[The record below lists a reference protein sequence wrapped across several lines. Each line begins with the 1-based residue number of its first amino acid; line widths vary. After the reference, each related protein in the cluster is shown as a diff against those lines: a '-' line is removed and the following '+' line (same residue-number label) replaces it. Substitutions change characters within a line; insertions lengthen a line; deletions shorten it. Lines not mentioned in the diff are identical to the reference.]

1 MILNTH
7 LIRTVNSK
15 YLSHQHLMITLNS
28 YLLTLLPIF
37 LLLNNAVFAA
47 VYDDTTIQNAQLV
60 SQDEDKVTVDDQVM
74 IMADLSNGQD
84 RDQKFAYIV
93 QIRDENGVVISLS
106 WITGSLTPGQSFS
119 PAISWT
125 PIFAGTYTIQ
135 IFVWESVNNPDAL
148 SVPLL
153 LSVDVVD
160 I

>member
-1 MILNTH
+1 
-7 LIRTVNSK
+7 
-15 YLSHQHLMITLNS
+15 MITLNS
-28 YLLTLLPIF
+28 FLLTLLPIF

-60 SQDEDKVTVDDQVM
+60 SQDEDQVTVDKQVM

-84 RDQKFAYIV
+84 QDQKFAYIV

-119 PAISWT
+119 PALSWT
-125 PIFAGTYTIQ
+125 PISAGTYTIQ

-160 I
+160 N

>member
-1 MILNTH
+1 
-7 LIRTVNSK
+7 
-15 YLSHQHLMITLNS
+15 MITLNS

-37 LLLNNAVFAA
+37 LLLNNPVFAA

-60 SQDEDKVTVDDQVM
+60 SQDEGKVTVDQQVM

-84 RDQKFAYIV
+84 RDQKFAYII

-119 PAISWT
+119 PALSWT
-125 PIFAGTYTIQ
+125 PISAGTYTIQ

-160 I
+160 N

>member
-1 MILNTH
+1 
-7 LIRTVNSK
+7 
-15 YLSHQHLMITLNS
+15 MITLNS
-28 YLLTLLPIF
+28 YLLALLPIF
-37 LLLNNAVFAA
+37 LLLNNAAFAV

-60 SQDEDKVTVDDQVM
+60 SQDEDKVTVDKQVM

-93 QIRDENGVVISLS
+93 QIRDENGVVTSLS
-106 WITGSLTPGQSFS
+106 WITGSLTPGQTFS
-119 PAISWT
+119 PALSWT
-125 PIFAGTYTIQ
+125 PISLGIYTIQ

-160 I
+160 N

>member
-1 MILNTH
+1 
-7 LIRTVNSK
+7 
-15 YLSHQHLMITLNS
+15 MITLNS
-28 YLLTLLPIF
+28 YLLALLPIF

-60 SQDEDKVTVDDQVM
+60 SQDEDKVTVDKQVM
-74 IMADLSNGQD
+74 IMADLSSGQD

-93 QIRDENGVVISLS
+93 QIRDENGVVTSLS

-119 PAISWT
+119 PALSWT
-125 PIFAGTYTIQ
+125 PISAGTYTIQ
-135 IFVWESVNNPDAL
+135 IFVWESVDNPDAL

-160 I
+160 N

>member
-1 MILNTH
+1 
-7 LIRTVNSK
+7 
-15 YLSHQHLMITLNS
+15 MITLNS
-28 YLLTLLPIF
+28 FLLTLLPIF

-60 SQDEDKVTVDDQVM
+60 SQDEDQVTVDKQVM

-106 WITGSLTPGQSFS
+106 WITGSLTSGQSFS
-119 PAISWT
+119 PALSWT
-125 PIFAGTYTIQ
+125 PISAGTYTIQ

-160 I
+160 N

>member
-1 MILNTH
+1 MIA
-7 LIRTVNSK
+7 
-15 YLSHQHLMITLNS
+15 LNS
-28 YLLTLLPIF
+28 YLLTLLLIF

-47 VYDDTTIQNAQLV
+47 VYDDATIQNAQLV
-60 SQDEDKVTVDDQVM
+60 SQDEDKVTVDKQVM
-74 IMADLSNGQD
+74 IMADLSNAQD

-119 PAISWT
+119 PALSWT
-125 PIFAGTYTIQ
+125 PISAGTYTIQ
-135 IFVWESVNNPDAL
+135 IFVWDSVNNPDAL

-160 I
+160 N

>member
-1 MILNTH
+1 
-7 LIRTVNSK
+7 
-15 YLSHQHLMITLNS
+15 MITLNS
-28 YLLTLLPIF
+28 YLLALLPIF

-60 SQDEDKVTVDDQVM
+60 SQDEDKVTVDEQVM

-119 PAISWT
+119 PALSWT
-125 PIFAGTYTIQ
+125 PISAGTYTIQ

>member
-1 MILNTH
+1 
-7 LIRTVNSK
+7 
-15 YLSHQHLMITLNS
+15 MITLNS
-28 YLLTLLPIF
+28 YLLALLPIF

-60 SQDEDKVTVDDQVM
+60 SQDEDKVTVDKQVM

-93 QIRDENGVVISLS
+93 QIRDENGVVTSLS

-119 PAISWT
+119 PALSWT
-125 PIFAGTYTIQ
+125 PISAGTYTIQ

>member
-1 MILNTH
+1 
-7 LIRTVNSK
+7 
-15 YLSHQHLMITLNS
+15 MITLNS

-47 VYDDTTIQNAQLV
+47 VYDDATIQNAQLV
-60 SQDEDKVTVDDQVM
+60 SQDEDKVTVDKQVM

-93 QIRDENGVVISLS
+93 QIRDENGVVVSLS
-106 WITGSLTPGQSFS
+106 WITGSLTLGQSFS
-119 PAISWT
+119 PALSWT
-125 PIFAGTYTIQ
+125 PISAGTYTIQ

>member
-1 MILNTH
+1 
-7 LIRTVNSK
+7 
-15 YLSHQHLMITLNS
+15 MITLNS

-37 LLLNNAVFAA
+37 LLLNNAVFAV
-47 VYDDTTIQNAQLV
+47 VYDDTIIQNAQLV
-60 SQDEDKVTVDDQVM
+60 SQDEDKVTVDKQVM

-119 PAISWT
+119 PALSWT
-125 PIFAGTYTIQ
+125 PISAGTYTIQ

-153 LSVDVVD
+153 LSVGVVD
-160 I
+160 N

>member
-1 MILNTH
+1 
-7 LIRTVNSK
+7 
-15 YLSHQHLMITLNS
+15 LNS

-60 SQDEDKVTVDDQVM
+60 SQDEGKVTIDEQVM

-84 RDQKFAYIV
+84 RAQKFAYIV
-93 QIRDENGVVISLS
+93 QIRDENGLVTSLA
-106 WITGSLTPGQSFS
+106 WITGSLTPGQTFS
-119 PAISWT
+119 PALSWI
-125 PIFAGTYTIQ
+125 PIAAGTYTIQ
-135 IFVWESVNNPDAL
+135 IFVWESVDNPDAL

-160 I
+160 N

>member
-1 MILNTH
+1 
-7 LIRTVNSK
+7 
-15 YLSHQHLMITLNS
+15 MITLNS
-28 YLLTLLPIF
+28 FLLTLLPIF
-37 LLLNNAVFAA
+37 LLLNNAVFAV
-47 VYDDTTIQNAQLV
+47 VYDDITIQNAQLV
-60 SQDEDKVTVDDQVM
+60 SQDEDQVTVDKQVM

-119 PAISWT
+119 PALSWT
-125 PIFAGTYTIQ
+125 PISAGTYTIQ

>member
-1 MILNTH
+1 
-7 LIRTVNSK
+7 
-15 YLSHQHLMITLNS
+15 MITLNS

-60 SQDEDKVTVDDQVM
+60 SQDEGKVTVDKQVM

-93 QIRDENGVVISLS
+93 QIRDENGLVTSLS
-106 WITGSLTPGQSFS
+106 WITGSLTPGQTFS
-119 PAISWT
+119 PALSWT
-125 PIFAGTYTIQ
+125 PISPGIYTIQ

-160 I
+160 N